1 MYLLNQTQDSKFC
14 LSVGQ
19 LIVEKFNSVNSS
31 LLFRSSYLKDR
42 MQTSYHPGPSL
53 ERLLFLLMSA

>member
-1 MYLLNQTQDSKFC
+1 MYLLNQTQHSKFC
-14 LSVGQ
+14 LNVGQ
-19 LIVEKFNSVNSS
+19 LIVEKLNFVNSS

-42 MQTSYHPGPSL
+42 MQTSYHHGPSL